1 MKNIK
6 IVKNG
11 FSIVELM
18 VVVIIIGIV
27 AGTAIPSI
35 ESMMQN
41 RTQTVTRDML
51 VGAIQT
57 AKREAVRRSRPTFLC
72 ASTNGTNCDLAWDTA
87 DQSSNAGWLVFVDEN
102 RSLTFNNGDRIVV
115 SQPNIRSQ
123 SISTCAGTVLI
134 NGMIRFQSF
143 GLTNNVRF
151 IIDSGSNGA
160 NTDDVYDRVM
170 TINSTGRI
178 NHNFDDNGTNIVN
191 CASPAL

>member
-1 MKNIK
+1 MKNVK

-18 VVVIIIGIV
+18 IVVIIIGIV

-35 ESMMQN
+35 EAMMQN

-57 AKREAVRRSRPTFLC
+57 AKREAVRRSRPVLLC
-72 ASTNGTNCDLAWDTA
+72 ASTNGIACDLTWNNA
-87 DQSSNAGWLVFVDEN
+87 DQQVNAGWIVFVDEN
-102 RSLTFNNGDRIVV
+102 RSDLLDNGDRIVT

-123 SISTCAGTVLI
+123 SVSTCAANSTLNP
-134 NGMIRFQSF
+134 NGMIAFQSF

-151 IIDSGSNGA
+151 LIDSGFNGA
-160 NTDDVYDRVM
+160 NTPDIYDV
-170 TINSTGRI
+170 ILGLGATGRI
-178 NHNFDDNGTNIVN
+178 NNNFDDNT
-191 CASPAL
+191 CAANAL